1 MDINKFVSDGLLKIR
16 IIPNSKKTELKDDK
30 LYLKSAPEKGKANR
44 ELIKFFKKKLNMK
57 VEIIQGKKSRDK
69 TLKIL
74 G

>member
-1 MDINKFVSDGLLKIR
+1 MNKIKIR
-16 IIPNSKKTELKDDK
+16 VIPNSKKTELKDDK
-30 LYLKSAPEKGKANR
+30 LYLKSPPEKNKANK